1 MARGKVISV
10 ERIRPDDDSQGPVEW
25 LLGYDTHEAVAQNP
39 ETGDVVTARGPSA
52 NDAAKD
58 AASAS
63 EDFTSIWED
72 LLG

>member
-1 MARGKVISV
+1 MAKGKVISV

-39 ETGDVVTARGPSA
+39 ETGEVATAHGLSA
-52 NDAAKD
+52 KDAAND

-72 LLG
+72 LFG